1 MTARPSAPDAPM
13 DRGGNDRREIFG
25 WAMYDWGSSAFS
37 TTVGTALLGPY
48 LTALAQD
55 AVGENGVLLSLGPAG
70 LVTAKSFV
78 PYAISLSV
86 LLQVLFLPAL
96 GALADYT
103 NLKKR
108 LMIVTCYVGAVA
120 TALLFFVTSGR
131 YLAGAALYI
140 VANLAFGASIVLY
153 NAFLPEIASA
163 DQGDRVSSL
172 GFALGYL
179 GGGLLLAFNLAL
191 VLFGKN
197 IGVSTGLAVRLSLLS
212 AGLWWG
218 GFALITFQLLR
229 ARGPLHILPR
239 GENVMSIGL
248 RQLGATFA
256 ELRRRPLTAKFLVAY
271 TLYNDG
277 IQTIIAVAS
286 VFLSQ
291 ELFVA
296 RGRETSQSFLLGLI
310 LMIQFVAFFGALFFN
325 RLASLLH
332 TKQAI
337 LVSLAIWCAT
347 VVYSY
352 RFLQTTTQAWVLG
365 AVIALV
371 LGGSQALSRSLF
383 ARMIPTGREAS
394 FFGLYQISERG
405 TSWIGPLIFGLVAA
419 RTNSYRAAMLS
430 IVVLLVAG
438 TVLLAFTNTDRAV
451 RESGNLLP
459 EDVTGSPA
467 SGASAN

>member
-1 MTARPSAPDAPM
+1 MNVVDSTPANGDGRLVK
-13 DRGGNDRREIFG
+13 NDPREVFG

-37 TTVGTALLGPY
+37 TTVGAALLPPY
-48 LTALAQD
+48 LTALAQA
-55 AVGENGVLLSLGPAG
+55 AVGENGAVLSLGPFG
-70 LVTAKSFV
+70 DVTAKSFV

-96 GALADYT
+96 GAVADYT

-108 LMIVTCYVGAVA
+108 LMIVTCYIGAVA
-120 TALLFFVTSGR
+120 TALLFFVTPGR
-131 YLAGAALYI
+131 YLFGAALFI
-140 VANLAFGASIVLY
+140 VANLGFGASVVLY
-153 NAFLPEIASA
+153 NAFLPDIATE

-179 GGGLLLAFNLAL
+179 GGGLLLALNLAL
-191 VLFGKN
+191 VLFGRR

-218 GFALITFQLLR
+218 GFALVTFQRLR
-229 ARGPLHILPR
+229 SRGPVHALP
-239 GENVMSIGL
+239 EQVPLMVLGL

-256 ELRRRPLTAKFLVAY
+256 ELRARPLTLRYLIAY
-271 TLYNDG
+271 VLYNDG

-310 LMIQFVAFFGALFFN
+310 LMIQFVAFFGALFFS
-325 RLASLLH
+325 RLAAIIH

-337 LVSLAIWCAT
+337 LASLVVWCG
-347 VVYSY
+347 VVLYSY
-352 RFLQTTTQAWVLG
+352 RFLQNTTQAWLLG
-365 AVIALV
+365 AAIAIV

-383 ARMIPTGREAS
+383 ARMIPEGREAS
-394 FFGLYQISERG
+394 FFGLYQVSERG
-405 TSWIGPLIFGLVAA
+405 TSWIGPLVFGFVAA
-419 RTNSYRAAMLS
+419 RTNSYREAMLS
-430 IVVLLVAG
+430 TIVLLLAG
-438 TVLLAFTNTDRAV
+438 TILLAFTDTDRAIH
-451 RESGNLLP
+451 EAGHPIP
-459 EDVTGSPA
+459 EELAVP
-467 SGASAN
+467 SAPVI